1 MSADEPR
8 SLEERCA
15 TCGRDAQVHPFHSF
29 LQFRSAA
36 EKTKA
41 GSRSARET
49 ADMAPPNPER
59 DHASMRDGDTP
70 HASASNRADPN
81 PPPSEPATAEATGC
95 SFDARDYGIWCQT
108 HGDYLVREVGSRTC
122 YTVVVARLRAENAG
136 LRAEIEQLVAELIR
150 EHDEAESYRQDR
162 TRMVRSR
169 ERCRT
174 CALVDEARRTIGG
187 EDGA

>member
-1 MSADEPR
+1 M
-8 SLEERCA
+8 
-15 TCGRDAQVHPFHSF
+15 TCGRDALVHPFLAFHE
-29 LQFRSAA
+29 FRSAA
-36 EKTKA
+36 GRTKA

-59 DHASMRDGDTP
+59 DHASTRDGDTP
-70 HASASNRADPN
+70 HASASNRADPT
-81 PPPSEPATAEATGC
+81 PPPAEPAAAEPPCEACATPDPVDGR
-95 SFDARDYGIWCQT
+95 SWYKPSTEGPGIARVTW
-108 HGDYLVREVGSRTC
+108 LVEAHHEVE
-122 YTVVVARLRAENAG
+122 ARLRADNAR
-136 LRAEIEQLVAELIR
+136 LRFEVEQLVAELIR

-187 EDGA
+187 EGGA